1 MLDQDLLSINQ
12 SYAELIAGLSTEL
25 FTCYYFLKKITA
37 LFIKYHIK
45 IKIIGCVNTKIMEQ
59 FKDIVYK

>member
-12 SYAELIAGLSTEL
+12 SYAELIVGLSTEL
-25 FTCYYFLKKITA
+25 STCYYFLKKITA
-37 LFIKYHIK
+37 LFIKYRIK